1 MTFVPIRPNLLSAI
15 DRMPCVGAATNP
27 AKRCARR
34 LWSIIVDGDERIRAG
49 ANPLPDSVF
58 AGFGLAIAAQLALE
72 KNPDTNKRRIAI
84 DLMRSS
90 LLCILSFL
98 FGSVY
103 LMTAPLVWHGF
114 LKALVVNASF
124 FFLVLGTVYLVR
136 SIGALAAIGFG
147 LPKNWMVRF
156 VARWTIGMVAAV
168 AIFTAIV
175 FLATFA
181 GFW

>member
-1 MTFVPIRPNLLSAI
+1 MEMNESALAQI
-15 DRMPCVGAATNP
+15 
-27 AKRCARR
+27 
-34 LWSIIVDGDERIRAG
+34 LF
-49 ANPLPDSVF
+49 LDSVF

-72 KNPDTNKRRIAI
+72 KEPDADKRRIAI

-98 FGSVY
+98 FGIVY
-103 LMTAPLVWHGF
+103 LMTAPIFWQGF

-124 FFLVLGTVYLVR
+124 FFLVLGTFYLVR

-147 LPKNWMVRF
+147 LPENWVVRF
-156 VARWTIGMVAAV
+156 VVRWTIGMMAAV

-181 GFW
+181 GLW